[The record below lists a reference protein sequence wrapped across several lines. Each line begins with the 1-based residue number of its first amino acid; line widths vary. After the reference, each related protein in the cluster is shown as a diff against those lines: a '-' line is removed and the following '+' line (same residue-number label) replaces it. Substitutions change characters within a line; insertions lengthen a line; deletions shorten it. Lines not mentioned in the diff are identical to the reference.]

1 MSFFRKNM
9 LYLSRHYQDRNV
21 TIKEQEMTSRHW
33 TTKDLDYLPDDGTR
47 YEIIDGELYV
57 SPLPDWNHQ
66 LVCSQLAFLLH
77 VWSEQP
83 PIGKANFAPGII
95 FSEDTSVIP
104 DVVWISKE
112 RLKTALQPDGKLHE
126 SPDLMIEI
134 LSPGT
139 GNAHRD
145 REVKLKLYS
154 RRNAEEYWVV
164 DWQARTLEV
173 YRRENAVLKL
183 YNTLNES
190 DVLESPLLPGFRCQ
204 VSEFF

>member
-1 MSFFRKNM
+1 MAT
-9 LYLSRHYQDRNV
+9 LY
-21 TIKEQEMTSRHW
+21 W
-33 TTKDLDYLPDDGTR
+33 TTKDLEYMPDDGNR

-57 SPLPDWNHQ
+57 SRLLDWNHQ
-66 LVCSQLAFLLH
+66 LVCSQLAFLIH
-77 VWSEQP
+77 TWCQHT
-83 PIGKANFAPGII
+83 PIGKVNIAPGII
-95 FSEDTSVIP
+95 FADDTNVVP
-104 DVVWISKE
+104 DVVWISRK

-126 SPDLMIEI
+126 SPELVIEI
-134 LSPGT
+134 LSPGI

-183 YNTLNES
+183 YNTLNEG

-204 VSEFF
+204 VSELFVDI